1 MEKKEY
7 IKIIEEYINYFS
19 GNIPIEEYKNI
30 GDKEKKNEE
39 IDMEI
44 YKELQDKC
52 KKSIKGNIDPKEINE
67 YASMLLYSK
76 YNPDILRNALSDR
89 VFDFLT
95 LLDEFLFFKD
105 EK

>member
-30 GDKEKKNEE
+30 GNKEEKNEE
-39 IDMEI
+39 IVNEI
-44 YKELQDKC
+44 FKELPIKC
-52 KKSIKGNIDPKEINE
+52 KEYIKGDIDVKEINE
-67 YASMLLYSK
+67 YASILLYSK

-89 VFDFLT
+89 VFDFLM
-95 LLDEFLFFKD
+95 LLDEFLFFKG

>member
-19 GNIPIEEYKNI
+19 GNIPIEEYKNV
-30 GDKEKKNEE
+30 GDKENSNGE
-39 IDMEI
+39 IVKEI
-44 YKELQDKC
+44 YKELPDKC
-52 KKSIKGNIDPKEINE
+52 NKYINGDINAKEIKE
-67 YASMLLYSK
+67 YASILLYSK

-89 VFDFLT
+89 VFDFLM
-95 LLDEFLFFKD
+95 LLDEFLFFKG